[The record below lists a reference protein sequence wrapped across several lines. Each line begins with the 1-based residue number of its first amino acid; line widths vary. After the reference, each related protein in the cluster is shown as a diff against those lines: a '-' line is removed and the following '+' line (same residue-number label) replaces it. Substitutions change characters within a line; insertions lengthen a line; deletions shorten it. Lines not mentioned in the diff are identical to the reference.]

1 MKVKA
6 ILAALAV
13 AASIPASAAVLYTNN
28 FESNTN
34 GFTGA
39 GFLTGTQGYGA
50 LGFGQQMLRN
60 NAPGNPAT
68 ASVLNL
74 NFGGAVENAV
84 LSLSFGALD
93 SWDGSNCCGP
103 DYFNI
108 SVDGVLKFQQNF
120 DLFSGVAAS
129 NASLT
134 TLIYNSQLG
143 FSGWNDQAY
152 TISLNLGQLAA
163 GAHTIEFFASGNVW
177 QAGDDESWAIDN
189 VSLQGDRAAP
199 PADVPEPVS
208 GALLL
213 GGLGVMAL
221 ARRRRRA

>member
-1 MKVKA
+1 MKFKA
-6 ILAALAV
+6 ILAALV
-13 AASIPASAAVLYTNN
+13 MAAAIPASADVLYSNN
-28 FESNTN
+28 FESNAN

-50 LGFGQQMLRN
+50 VGFGQQMLRN

-74 NFGGAVENAV
+74 NLGNAV
-84 LSLSFGALD
+84 SGASLSLSFGALD
-93 SWDGSNCCGP
+93 SWDGNNCCGP

-108 SVDGVLKFQQNF
+108 RVDGNLLFKQNF
-120 DLFSGVAAS
+120 NIS
-129 NASLT
+129 NGTPAVNGNLT
-134 TLIYNSQLG
+134 TLSYGNQLG
-143 FSGWNDQAY
+143 FSGWADQAY
-152 TISLNLGQLAA
+152 TINLNLGELAV
-163 GAHTIEFFASGNVW
+163 GNHSIEFFASGNLW

-189 VSLQGDRAAP
+189 ISLAGEQAVP
-199 PADVPEPVS
+199 PADVPEPMS

>member
-1 MKVKA
+1 MKFKA
-6 ILAALAV
+6 ILAALTV
-13 AASIPASAAVLYTNN
+13 AATLPASADVLYSNN
-28 FESNTN
+28 FESNAS

-50 LGFGQQMLRN
+50 VGFGQQMLRN
-60 NAPGNPAT
+60 NAPGNPAA

-74 NFGGAVENAV
+74 NFAGAVSDAT
-84 LSLSFGALD
+84 LKLSFGAID

-108 SVDGVLKFQQNF
+108 RIDGNLLYQQNF
-120 DLFSGVAAS
+120 DTFGAAAS
-129 NASLT
+129 GSNLT
-134 TLIYNSQLG
+134 LLANHTHLG
-143 FSGWNDQAY
+143 FSGWEDQAY
-152 TISLNLGQLAA
+152 DMSFNLGNLAA

-189 VSLQGDRAAP
+189 VSVEGKRAAP

-213 GGLGVMAL
+213 GGLGAMAL
-221 ARRRRRA
+221 ARRRRA